1 VRLLAFEFLSQIYL
15 IIVNGLSYALG
26 PAKDPPLAAVTI
38 LLISAGMAVISAS
51 ATRVL
56 TDVEAMRRRM
66 TEVREW
72 QSAYTKALRA
82 KDQKQIDKLMKK
94 KATIDKAQAAMTKDQ
109 FKPLLL
115 TFIPFLIFY
124 YVFNGVFGYNQI
136 TIAISP
142 ITLPFIGTSFNFW
155 IWYLISSFSISALIQ
170 RVFNVPSVSD

>member
-1 VRLLAFEFLSQIYL
+1 VRLLAFDLTSIYQS
-15 IIVNGLSYALG
+15 IVEGLKYILG
-26 PAKDPPLAAVTI
+26 PAKDYPYAAIII
-38 LLISAGMAVISAS
+38 LLIAAGMAIISAS
-51 ATRVL
+51 ATRAL

-72 QSAYTKALRA
+72 QGAYTKALRA

-115 TFIPFLIFY
+115 TFVPFLIFY

-142 ITLPFIGTSFNFW
+142 ITIPYIGTQFNFW
-155 IWYLISSFSISALIQ
+155 IWYLLSSFSISALIQ
-170 RVFNVPSVSD
+170 RVFNVPTVSD

>member
-1 VRLLAFEFLSQIYL
+1 MRLLAFDLFSIYQG
-15 IIVNGLSYALG
+15 IVDGLKYILG
-26 PAKDPPLAAVTI
+26 PAKDYPFAAITI
-38 LLISAGMAVISAS
+38 LLIAAGMAIISAS
-51 ATRVL
+51 ATRAL
-56 TDVEAMRRRM
+56 TDVEATRRRM
-66 TEVREW
+66 AEVKEW

-94 KATIDKAQAAMTKDQ
+94 KATIDKAQAAMTKNQ

-124 YVFNGVFGYNQI
+124 YVFNGVFGYSQT

-142 ITLPFIGTSFNFW
+142 ISIPYVGTDLNFW

-170 RVFNVPSVSD
+170 RVFNLSTVSD

>member
-1 VRLLAFEFLSQIYL
+1 MAFDISSIYQA
-15 IIVNGLSYALG
+15 IVDGLKYILG
-26 PAKDPPLAAVTI
+26 PANNYPYAAIVI
-38 LLISAGMAVISAS
+38 LLIATGMAVISAS
-51 ATRVL
+51 ATRAL
-56 TDVEAMRRRM
+56 TDVEATRRRM

-94 KATIDKAQAAMTKDQ
+94 KATIDKAQAAMTKSQ

-124 YVFNGVFGYNQI
+124 YIFNGVFGYSQT

-142 ITLPFIGTSFNFW
+142 ISLPYIGTNFNFW

-170 RVFNVPSVSD
+170 RVFNLSTVSD